1 MKHLKKSY
9 ILLILLTVTV
19 IIGSRIFAKD
29 IFSSLNLF
37 QTNLATANATTT
49 NQVNSR
55 IAKNYIKPRATNNIV
70 LQSTDGGQTWQDIS
84 SGLPKIDQPQ
94 DFFTGGSDVYLRV
107 RNVMYHS
114 KSNLKTPVWERER
127 GLDLQSTTIAFNH
140 SGVMAYNYK
149 GQIYQ
154 KMPDTKTWLPI
165 YENFKTDV
173 SFRYISNPEKNINM
187 LHTVFETSDGTVF
200 AGCHNGL
207 YKSTDKGSTWNRV
220 QDEGLVMDI
229 VESQGVLIGAGQNGI
244 MRSADN
250 GEHWEAV
257 ISEGG
262 VGIAVEVIE
271 GGFAAIS
278 YSEKAKSRR
287 VRISL
292 DSGKTWQAIDDGLQ
306 PSGSISSIKQVGNY
320 LLCGHPDGIFRSS
333 DMGMTWS
340 MVHSAVNNTAAD
352 SLLLNMA
359 SGDKGKVFKIYVSG
373 NVLYAVARDFGC

>member
-37 QTNLATANATTT
+37 QLNRATANTATT
-49 NQVNSR
+49 NHV
-55 IAKNYIKPRATNNIV
+55 KPRVVKNHVKPRLTNNIV

-165 YENFKTDV
+165 YENFKSPV
-173 SFRYISNPEKNINM
+173 LR
-187 LHTVFETSDGTVF
+187 TVFETSDGTVF
-200 AGCHNGL
+200 AGCANGL
-207 YKSTDKGSTWNRV
+207 YKSTDKGINWRRV
-220 QDEGLVMDI
+220 QHEGLDI

-250 GEHWEAV
+250 GEHWEWV

-278 YSEKAKSRR
+278 YSEKTKSRR

-292 DSGKTWQAIDDGLQ
+292 DSGKTWQAIDDGLP
-306 PSGSISSIKQVGNY
+306 PSLSISSIKQVGNY

-333 DMGMTWS
+333 DMGKTWS
-340 MVHSAVNNTAAD
+340 MVHSGVNNTAAD